1 MKKFLTTL
9 SFLIIF
15 TNTVNAYTVKG
26 YGGASCGKFLAETD
40 FQVNYFSEAQWIM
53 GYISGLNRE
62 NSLNKG
68 NKVDPTSIL
77 YAVKNRCEEKPLMD
91 VEDATNWVYW
101 NEL

>member
-9 SFLIIF
+9 SFLIAF
-15 TNTVNAYTVKG
+15 TNTVNAYTIKG
-26 YGGASCGKFLAETD
+26 IGALPCGKLLAETD
-40 FQVNYFSEAQWIM
+40 FKQNYYQEAQWIL
-53 GYISGLNRE
+53 GYITGLNRE
-62 NSLNKG
+62 NSLSKG
-68 NKVDPTSIL
+68 NEVDPTSIL